1 MASESARMSSAAE
14 ARFRVQAPNSI
25 ARSIMVVALDARSEV
40 LVRRLAS
47 GAWRHATFLTAAAM
61 LDGALTDLAG
71 RRREVMD
78 EVATADLVV
87 MIATPGGHAESA
99 AIIGQACSAKRVTT
113 TALIVGAASA
123 SDDAVSDTLAQVRPW
138 SLMLVIAGP
147 DDYIDDMLTALRA

>member
-71 RRREVMD
+71 RRREVID

-99 AIIGQACSAKRVTT
+99 VIIGQACSAKRVTT

>member
-71 RRREVMD
+71 RRREVID